1 MEYIIENTTEEERK
15 ILDTEGFEW
24 YPDDMESTDV
34 VIEGNEQNVDKALR
48 AIGRI

>member
-1 MEYIIENTTEEERK
+1 MEYIIENTTEEERE

-24 YPDDMESTDV
+24 YPDNMECTDIV
-34 VIEGNEQNVDKALR
+34 VEGNEQNVDKALR

>member
-1 MEYIIENTTEEERK
+1 MEYIIEGTTEEERK
-15 ILDTEGFEW
+15 ILDAEGFEW